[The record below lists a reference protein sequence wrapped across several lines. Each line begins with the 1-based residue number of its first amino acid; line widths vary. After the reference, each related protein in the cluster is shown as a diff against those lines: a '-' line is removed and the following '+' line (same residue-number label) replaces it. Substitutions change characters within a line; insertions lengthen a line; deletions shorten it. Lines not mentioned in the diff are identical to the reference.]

1 MGVNANTF
9 ASLRSRA
16 RDLKKPDIST
26 KDVTPALTSAIASV
40 PDGMA
45 SGVLAGVNPVYGLY
59 TLIVGMPV
67 TALAASTQIMVF
79 NTTSAMTLVAAD
91 GLGDRSGADRAQAL
105 FALAL
110 VCGIFQLAL
119 GILGLGFLTKFVSNA
134 VMTGFLTGIAV
145 LIILGQLWDLTGYEG
160 ESGGSKLQKTADLI
174 THLNQIDI
182 ATTAIGL
189 GSLVLMFALQRTK
202 LASFNLLVA
211 LIVALVAT
219 WVMTQFDYDSV
230 ALVSSLGDI
239 PRSLPMPELPQL
251 SVVPEMIL
259 TGVAVAIVGLLQ
271 AAGVAQ
277 QFPNRDGSE
286 PDDSRDFVAQ
296 GAGNIASSF
305 FQAMPGGGSLSSTA
319 LFSAAGGR
327 NRWGIIIQAPI
338 VIVLILVFNNL
349 LGMIPMA
356 ALAALLIYS
365 ALLAINLKRV
375 ATVSSAT
382 RASFISMLATFIA
395 TLVIPLQQAV
405 VLGVVLAGILFIY
418 RSSTDIR
425 VMQLDRLDGGVAEI
439 PAPTELKSDTV
450 TILEIYGSIFYAGA
464 RTLGQR
470 LPTVGEAQHAV
481 VILRLRG
488 HGEIGST
495 FLNVVGGYAGKIRA
509 NGGRLLLSGIDP
521 DAKQR
526 LVDTGHLEAIGADN
540 VYTADE
546 IIGHSTDAAFAAGN
560 ALLEQAKRESA
571 SQPQ

>member
-1 MGVNANTF
+1 
-9 ASLRSRA
+9 
-16 RDLKKPDIST
+16 
-26 KDVTPALTSAIASV
+26 
-40 PDGMA
+40 
-45 SGVLAGVNPVYGLY
+45 
-59 TLIVGMPV
+59 
-67 TALAASTQIMVF
+67 
-79 NTTSAMTLVAAD
+79 
-91 GLGDRSGADRAQAL
+91 
-105 FALAL
+105 
-110 VCGIFQLAL
+110 
-119 GILGLGFLTKFVSNA
+119 
-134 VMTGFLTGIAV
+134 
-145 LIILGQLWDLTGYEG
+145 
-160 ESGGSKLQKTADLI
+160 
-174 THLNQIDI
+174 
-182 ATTAIGL
+182 
-189 GSLVLMFALQRTK
+189 
-202 LASFNLLVA
+202 
-211 LIVALVAT
+211 
-219 WVMTQFDYDSV
+219 
-230 ALVSSLGDI
+230 
-239 PRSLPMPELPQL
+239 
-251 SVVPEMIL
+251 
-259 TGVAVAIVGLLQ
+259 LLQ

-277 QFPNRDGSE
+277 QFPNKDGSE

-405 VLGVVLAGILFIY
+405 VLGVLLAGILFIY

-425 VMQLDRLDGGVAEI
+425 VMQLVRRDTGIAEI
-439 PAPTELKSDTV
+439 EAPAELASDTV

-470 LPTVGEAQHAV
+470 LPAVGDAQHAV

-546 IIGHSTDAAFAAGN
+546 IIEHSTDAAFAAGN